1 MTPIYLDHAA
11 STPVLPEVIDRIT
24 DVLRNTWGNPSSHHR
39 HGFEAARILSESRAQ
54 VAKCVKA
61 NSKGIYFTSGAT
73 EAINLGLRTFFKD
86 RRGHVVAS
94 KVEHKAVLETLRDL
108 ESSGQIEITWIQP
121 TLNGTLEPEDFSTV
135 LRHDT
140 CLAVCIWVNNET
152 GAINRIPEIHK
163 ILSERGVPVFC
174 DATQAIGKVPVDLE
188 AHTDIATF
196 SGHKI
201 GGPKG
206 VGALWVNPTLKN
218 KMRPIVTG
226 GGQESGIRPGTE
238 NLPGIAGF
246 ALACE
251 IATQRQPEVAE
262 HCANLKILLLELL
275 QPLDARVSIHGECVP
290 HIISLLIPGADNQIL
305 LAQMR
310 EEASFSLGSA
320 CNSLRHEPSP
330 VLLSS
335 GLSEEAAN
343 STVRIS
349 LAGETEECE
358 ITSFALRLSNHLKGE
373 LTI

>member
-24 DVLRNTWGNPSSHHR
+24 DVLRSTWGNPSSHHR

-54 VAKCVKA
+54 VANSVKA

-73 EAINLGLRTFFKD
+73 EAINLGLRTFFKE

-108 ESSGQIEITWIQP
+108 ESCGQIEITWIQP
-121 TLNGTLEPEDFSTV
+121 TLNGTLGPEDFSTV

-140 CLAVCIWVNNET
+140 CLAVCMWVNNET

-163 ILSERGVPVFC
+163 MLSARGIPLFC

-218 KMRPIVTG
+218 KIRPIVTG

-251 IATQRQPEVAE
+251 IATQCQPEVAQ
-262 HCANLKILLLELL
+262 HCSDLKTLLLELL
-275 QPLDARVSIHGECVP
+275 RPLDARVSIRGECVP

-310 EEASFSLGSA
+310 EHASFSLGSA

-335 GLSEEAAN
+335 GLSEEAAT
-343 STVRIS
+343 STIRVS
-349 LAGETEECE
+349 LARSTTNIG
-358 ITSFALRLSNHLKGE
+358 ITSFTARLTALMQNRE
-373 LTI
+373 I